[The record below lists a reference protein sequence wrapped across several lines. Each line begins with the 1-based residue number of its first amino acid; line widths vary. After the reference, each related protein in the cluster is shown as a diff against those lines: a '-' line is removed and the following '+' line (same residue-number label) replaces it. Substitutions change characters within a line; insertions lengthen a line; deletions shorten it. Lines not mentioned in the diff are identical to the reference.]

1 MPNFSGLISDD
12 LPSGIGIYVFVQ
24 LFVHHANGRRA
35 TAREAFN
42 ELDAVIAIGTN
53 GNGIMFATG
62 RIRPQCGHS
71 LALSFAV
78 NSSRRA

>member
-1 MPNFSGLISDD
+1 MPNFSGLILDD
-12 LPSGIGIYVFVQ
+12 LPGGIGIYVFVQ

-35 TAREAFN
+35 TACEAFN

-53 GNGIMFATG
+53 GNGIM
-62 RIRPQCGHS
+62 QS
-71 LALSFAV
+71 LALSFAP